1 MIKQIGLLK
10 RKPGMTPEAFRT
22 YYETSHRVIGE
33 KYLAGYATKYMRRFL
48 DPLTTSADEQEFDVI
63 LEIWYPDQ
71 ATYERCREHLSSP
84 EAAAEIAADE
94 EQLFDRAA
102 NRFFLVDERESSL
115 PSV

>member
-10 RKPGMTPEAFRT
+10 RKSGMTPDDFRN
-22 YYETSHRVIGE
+22 YYETTHRVIGE
-33 KYLAGYATKYMRRFL
+33 KYLAGFATKYMRRFL
-48 DPLTTSADEQEFDVI
+48 DPLSTGADMQEFDVI

-71 ATYERCREHLSSP
+71 ATFERCREHLSSP

-102 NRFFLVDERESSL
+102 NRFFLVEERESVL
-115 PSV
+115 PPV